1 MDFSLWCVFAGIL
14 LVFMAL
20 SATLLKRLP
29 LSTSIVYL
37 LVGAALSPWWLD
49 ALRPNLSDHVT
60 LIEHAT
66 EIVVLVSL
74 FTSGLK
80 LSAPVADRRWTLP
93 LRLASVSMVVTVAAV
108 ALVAWGLMGM
118 PLGAAVLL
126 GAILAPTD
134 PVLAS
139 DVQVAHP
146 GDQDEL
152 KFALTGE
159 GGLND
164 GTAFPF
170 VMLGLGL
177 LGQHEIGAWGWRW
190 FAVDVLW
197 AGAAGLAV
205 GAAVGALI
213 GALVIY
219 LRKVHKEAVGL
230 DNFIALGIIALSY
243 GLAVE
248 LTAYGFLSVFSAG
261 FAFRRLERW
270 HTAKSQ
276 GTPHRDSAPGKDRG
290 KAADLVASGSD
301 DEDPA
306 EALLEEGSPR
316 TLATH
321 QEKAGAFMA
330 HQVLTFNE
338 QIERIGEVTAVV
350 VVGALLSTVDW
361 SLVPWFFVGLL
372 FVVIRPVAVFIG
384 LVGSTATTE
393 RRAYIGW
400 LGIRGIGSIY
410 YLAYAINHGLA
421 PSLADQFTAITL
433 AVVVTSV
440 AVHGLSVTPLMN
452 LYAGKRREDRS
463 GSRR

>member
-37 LVGAALSPWWLD
+37 LVGVALSPLWLD
-49 ALRPNLSDHVT
+49 ALRPSLSDHVT

-108 ALVAWGLMGM
+108 ALVGWGLMGM
-118 PLGAAVLL
+118 SLGAAVLL

-139 DVQVAHP
+139 DVQVVHP

-177 LGQHEIGAWGWRW
+177 LGHHEIGAWGWRW

-197 AGAAGLAV
+197 AGTAALAV
-205 GAAVGALI
+205 GVAVGALI
-213 GALVIY
+213 GALVVY
-219 LRKVHKEAVGL
+219 LRRAHKEAVGL

-248 LTAYGFLSVFSAG
+248 LSAYGFLAVFSAG

-276 GTPHRDSAPGKDRG
+276 FGATADNAPDR
-290 KAADLVASGSD
+290 VASGAD
-301 DEDPA
+301 DQDPA
-306 EALLEEGSPR
+306 EALLKEDSPHN
-316 TLATH
+316 LATH

-338 QIERIGEVTAVV
+338 QIERICEVAAVV
-350 VVGALLSTVDW
+350 MVGALLSTVDW
-361 SLVPWFFVGLL
+361 SLVPWFFVVLL
-372 FVVIRPVAVFIG
+372 FIVIRPVAVFLG
-384 LVGSTATTE
+384 LLGSTATTE

-410 YLAYAINHGLA
+410 YLAYAINQGLSPA
-421 PSLADQFTAITL
+421 VANQLTAITL
-433 AVVVTSV
+433 AVVMTSV

-452 LYAGKRREDRS
+452 LYAGHRRRDRP
-463 GSRR
+463 GSPE

>member
-1 MDFSLWCVFAGIL
+1 MDFPSWCVFAGCL

-29 LSTSIVYL
+29 LSSSIVYL
-37 LVGAALSPWWLD
+37 LVGVALSPLWMD
-49 ALRPNLSDHVT
+49 TLRPSLTGDT
-60 LIEHAT
+60 ALIEHAT

-80 LSAPVADRRWTLP
+80 LSAPVGDRRWTVPVRLAT
-93 LRLASVSMVVTVAAV
+93 LSMLASVTAV
-108 ALVAWGLMGM
+108 ALVAWGFLGM

-126 GAILAPTD
+126 GGILAPTD

-139 DVQVAHP
+139 DVQVVHS

-177 LGQHEIGAWGWRW
+177 LGYHELGAWGWRW
-190 FAVDVLW
+190 LAVDVLW
-197 AGAAGLAV
+197 AGTAGLLM

-219 LRKVHKEAVGL
+219 LRKVHQEAVGL
-230 DNFIALGIIALSY
+230 DNFIALGVIALSY
-243 GLAVE
+243 GLAM
-248 LTAYGFLSVFSAG
+248 LIGAYGFLAVFSAG

-270 HTAKSQ
+270 HSAK
-276 GTPHRDSAPGKDRG
+276 GRAALEKKHLEKAP
-290 KAADLVASGSD
+290 ASDLVTSAGND
-301 DEDPA
+301 RDPD
-306 EALLEEGSPR
+306 EALLEEGTASE
-316 TLATH
+316 LATH
-321 QEKAGAFMA
+321 EEKAGAFMA

-338 QIERIGEVTAVV
+338 QIERIGEVAAVV
-350 VVGALLSTVDW
+350 MVGALVSTVDW
-361 SLVPWFFVGLL
+361 SLVPWPFIALL
-372 FVVIRPVAVFIG
+372 FLVIRPAAVFAG
-384 LVGSTATTE
+384 LWRSTVNTE

-410 YLAYAINHGLA
+410 YLAYAVNHGLSPA
-421 PSLADQFTAITL
+421 LAAQLTAITL

-440 AVHGLSVTPLMN
+440 TVHGLSVTPLMN
-452 LYAGKRREDRS
+452 LYGGKRGAARQ
-463 GSRR
+463 GRR